1 MASERQ
7 QRARTLYEL
16 ALQRPPAE
24 RSKFV
29 TESARGD
36 NDLRRD
42 VEVLLSSGKTT
53 ELHDV
58 DLAAEGGIRAGVAI
72 GHYRVDRLLGR
83 GGMGVVFRAI
93 DTRLN
98 RPVAIKLLSESF
110 LDANARRRFQR
121 EAQMASALNHPH
133 ILTVHDVGE
142 YAGSQYLVTEYVDG
156 GTLDGWLAAEER
168 TPRQIVELLIGVADG
183 LAAAHASNIL
193 HRDIK
198 PANILVSSAGYAK
211 LADFGLAKPAQDSGV
226 RDGSSAAYTRVGAI
240 IGTLDYMSPEQVSG
254 RTLDARS
261 DIFSLGVVLHEALAG
276 RRPFV
281 GDTDVDLMHAIV
293 HDAPAGLRSDV
304 PDSLR
309 DIVEKTIE
317 KDPAERYQSMREL
330 VVDLKRFARRTGAPG
345 SVGSHVSAD
354 HGRTAP
360 VVARRRWVPAAVML
374 VAAVVAGAGYFAWN
388 RTAQARWAREEAIP
402 EVSRLTDEGEY
413 REAFDLAQR
422 AKRVAPDDPLLR
434 SITPLFTTTYIV
446 TSTPSDAAVLV
457 RGYADS
463 DGEWRLLGRT
473 PLPAADV
480 ARQPLLWRFEKT
492 GFEPAEIATSIEDN
506 DEGEYT
512 VTATLRPQGDHPDMV
527 SVPADVPSQLLN
539 GVRLGSPDVG
549 AFLIDRYEVT
559 NEAYREFIE
568 ARGYERPEFWE
579 GLAFTKGDTPLAFED
594 AMRLFV
600 DRTGR
605 AGPANWELGDYPAGQ
620 ERYPVTGVSWYEA
633 AAYARFR
640 RKALPTLHHWT
651 KAALPAI
658 TEGSLTASIAPA
670 SNFGST
676 GPAPVG
682 RYAGV
687 GPYGTY
693 DMHGNVSEWSANANP
708 AGARWTL
715 GGSWMDAIYSYSYAT
730 AQSPL
735 ERSPTLGFRLM
746 ATDGAEIPPALSG
759 LMDVSRNQVALGRQP
774 VSDEIYA
781 AYAEQLVYQS
791 GELNASEPVVIATT
805 VDWVKQRVT
814 VDTGYGE
821 RMNIFLFVPTRARPP
836 YQALIFFPS
845 VDVVQLKLSSD
856 SLEPGH
862 RTAATLDF
870 VVKSGRVLVQPIY
883 QGTYERFRA
892 PLRFTNVVAA
902 TLQRRWIDW
911 RSDIGRT
918 IDYLE
923 TREDIDAERIAYAG
937 VSFGAIIPLHLP
949 AVESRLSAVLLLAS
963 GLNHP
968 VQLPPSIDPLNYA
981 PRIKQPVLMMN
992 GRFDHLQPADAQQA
1006 LFDRLGTPAA
1016 QKRRVLVDAGHVIPR
1031 SEMLVEVLDWL
1042 DESLGQ
1048 VR

>member
-1 MASERQ
+1 M
-7 QRARTLYEL
+7 

-24 RSKFV
+24 RLAFV
-29 TESARGD
+29 TEGALGD

-42 VEVLLSSGKTT
+42 VEVLLSSGKST
-53 ELHDV
+53 ELRDAS
-58 DLAAEGGIRAGVAI
+58 LAAEGGIRAGVEI
-72 GHYRVDRLLGR
+72 GHYRVDRPLGR

-121 EAQMASALNHPH
+121 QAQMASALNHPH

-142 YAGSQYLVTEYVDG
+142 YAGSEYLVTEYVDG
-156 GTLDGWLAAEER
+156 GTLEGWLATEER
-168 TPRQIVELLIGVADG
+168 TSRQIVELLIGVADG

-198 PANILVSSAGYAK
+198 PANILVSSTGYAK
-211 LADFGLAKPAQDSGV
+211 LADFGLAKPVQDSGN
-226 RDGSSAAYTRVGAI
+226 RDGGSAAYTRVGVI
-240 IGTLDYMSPEQVSG
+240 IGTLAYMSPEQVSG

-261 DIFSLGVVLHEALAG
+261 DIFSFGVVLHEALAG
-276 RRPFV
+276 RRPFA
-281 GDTDVDLMHAIV
+281 GDTDVDLMHAIA
-293 HDAPAGLRSDV
+293 HDAPAALPSDV

-309 DIVEKTIE
+309 DIVEKATE

-330 VVDLKRFARRTGAPG
+330 VVDLKRFARRTGAPS
-345 SVGSHVSAD
+345 SVGSHVSGD

-360 VVARRRWVPAAVML
+360 VMARRGWVPAAVML
-374 VAAVVAGAGYFAWN
+374 VTAVVAGAGYLVWN
-388 RTAQARWAREEAIP
+388 RTAQARWARQEAIP

-422 AKRVAPDDPLLR
+422 ASRYAPDDPLLR
-434 SITPLFTTTYIV
+434 SITPLFATTYSV
-446 TSTPSDAAVLV
+446 TSTPSDAAVRV
-457 RGYADS
+457 RGYADN

-492 GFEPAEIATSIEDN
+492 GFEPAELATSIEDN

-527 SVPADVPSQLLN
+527 AVPAGVPSQLLN
-539 GVRLGSPDVG
+539 GVRLESPDVG
-549 AFLIDRYEVT
+549 AFLIDRYEVA
-559 NEAYREFIE
+559 NEAYKEFVE

-579 GLAFTKGDTPLAFED
+579 GLELTDGDTPLAFEE

-640 RKALPTLHHWT
+640 GKALPTLHHWT

-658 TEGSLTASIAPA
+658 IEGSLMASIAPA

-682 RYAGV
+682 TYAGV

-708 AGARWTL
+708 AGARWML
-715 GGSWMDAIYSYSYAT
+715 GGSWMDAVYSYSYAT
-730 AQSPL
+730 AQSPF

-746 ATDGAEIPPALSG
+746 ATDGAEIPPALSRP
-759 LMDVSRNQVALGRQP
+759 MDVSRKEAALAREA
-774 VSDEIYA
+774 VSDETYA
-781 AYAEQLVYQS
+781 AYAEQFVYES

-814 VDTGYGE
+814 VDTAYGD
-821 RMNIFLFVPTRARPP
+821 RMDIFLFVPTRARPP
-836 YQALIFFPS
+836 YQALVFFPS
-845 VDVVQLKLSSD
+845 VDIVQLKLSSD
-856 SLEPGH
+856 GLEPGH

-883 QGTYERFRA
+883 QGTYERFRV
-892 PLRFTNVVAA
+892 PLRFTATDA
-902 TLQRRWIDW
+902 PTLQQRWIDW
-911 RSDIGRT
+911 RRDIGRT
-918 IDYLE
+918 LDYLQ

-937 VSFGAIIPLHLP
+937 VSFGAIYAPPFL
-949 AVESRLSAVLLLAS
+949 AVESRLRAALLLAS
-963 GLNHP
+963 GLNSP
-968 VQLPPSIDPLNYA
+968 QLPPSIDPLNYA
-981 PRIKQPVLMMN
+981 PRIKQPVLMIN
-992 GRFDHLQPADAQQA
+992 GRFDHLQPAEAQQA
-1006 LFDRLGTPAA
+1006 LFDRLGTPAE

-1042 DESLGQ
+1042 DESLGL